1 MSKIKDVHALEI
13 LDSRGNPTVRTW
25 ITLEDGTRA
34 AAGVPSGASTGV
46 HEAHELRDNGDRFH
60 GKGVQQAV
68 RNVNSKIKQVL
79 VGREASNQ
87 KDIDNKMID
96 LDGTESKENLGA
108 NAILSA
114 SLAIARAAA
123 KSESKPL
130 YEYIRETF
138 DLNTSGFDFPTPTMN
153 VINGGEHAD
162 NNLTIQEFMVVPILG
177 NFKQKVRAGAEI
189 FQTLKK
195 ILKEKGLPTAVGD
208 EGGFAPDLDN
218 NKQALQLLVQAIE
231 ETGYK
236 PGKEIGLAMDIA
248 AGEFF
253 EDDKYKMVNNQD
265 PIRTEEVI
273 DILEDWLE
281 KYPIVSIE
289 DALDQDAWKQ
299 WQLLTEK
306 LGDKVDLVGDDLF
319 VTNKK
324 RLQKGIDMNVA
335 NSILIKVNQIGSLSE
350 TIDTIKLAQKN
361 GYKASVS
368 HRSGET
374 ADTFI
379 ADLALAVN
387 SEYIKSGSLSRSE
400 RVEKYNRLLAIE
412 EQL

>member
-46 HEAHELRDNGDRFH
+46 HEAHELRDNDDRFH

-68 RNVNSKIKQVL
+68 RNVNSKIKQAL

-87 KDIDNKMID
+87 KGIDNKMID

-162 NNLTIQEFMVVPILG
+162 NNLTIQEFMIVPMLG

-189 FQTLKK
+189 FQTLKN
-195 ILKEKGLPTAVGD
+195 ILKEKGLSTAVGD

-218 NKQALQLLVQAIE
+218 NEQALQLLVQAIE
-231 ETGYK
+231 ETGYN

-253 EDDKYKMVNNQD
+253 EDDKYKMVNNQG

-324 RLQKGIDMNVA
+324 RLQKGIDMGVA

-350 TIDTIKLAQKN
+350 TIDTIKLAQEN

-374 ADTFI
+374 TDTFI